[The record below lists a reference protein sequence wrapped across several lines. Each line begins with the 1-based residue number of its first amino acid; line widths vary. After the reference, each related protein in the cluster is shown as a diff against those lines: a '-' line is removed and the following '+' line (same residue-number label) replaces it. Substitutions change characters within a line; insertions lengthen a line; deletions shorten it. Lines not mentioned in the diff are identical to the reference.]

1 MKITIDKSWSIL
13 YDGDKE
19 VSLVL
24 PKLTRYLHTRT
35 YRMSEEDRRRLLLYA
50 AFVQVTCQKFHH
62 SPCRSNELM
71 GWLPRFFRNIPGYKI
86 KDAVLSFNAA
96 TPWDRL
102 REDPDL
108 MKLLDVLL
116 YTLETSG
123 CATPEWLRE
132 QVEALYYFEGG
143 SDGVCA
149 TPPQL
154 RQLIAALAA
163 HQPVERIN
171 DLCSGTSLL
180 GLQIWDA
187 LGASPAVS
195 YRGVEQDSYL
205 YALSSLLLFLCGVE
219 DSFVQGGDAAD
230 WRQPADAP
238 RKSVYVADFPLVGS
252 HTVPVHE
259 GRSLYFDW
267 AVIQTVLEQMKKG
280 EQAFFVV
287 TSGALVRK
295 NEMELRQKLLK
306 QGLIRAVITFPAG
319 LYPSHSLPTA
329 LLVCEKGVERPRE
342 VLFAEVPG
350 RTRSGSRQ
358 LLTREMT
365 EKDIR
370 EVCRLFDGLPS
381 RSIPSQ
387 TALPREGSLNPALYL
402 TKEAS
407 SGRRVQLKEVA
418 SVTRGLQLRPDHPR
432 GQGPCCLL
440 NVRDILDDQ
449 IRYETAERIEY
460 GADTWEQRYRI
471 QEDDIILTT
480 KGTALR
486 MVIVPPHPPHAY
498 ISGNLTILRSNPR
511 RYHPYLLYE
520 YLRSEAGLAALSLIQ
535 TGTTIRVLGVAAL
548 EGLTVPDG
556 DPALMEQRG
565 GILKDLTLRHR
576 AEAERLQQVY
586 QEQKRKLLENIYERE
601 ETTI

>member
-1 MKITIDKSWSIL
+1 MSLQLSRFLSTKGIRIPTEDK
-13 YDGDKE
+13 
-19 VSLVL
+19 
-24 PKLTRYLHTRT
+24 
-35 YRMSEEDRRRLLLYA
+35 RRLLLYA
-50 AFVQVTCQKFHH
+50 ACAQAASQKLGIPI
-62 SPCRSNELM
+62 SPSWHMGELLPALCRS
-71 GWLPRFFRNIPGYKI
+71 IPHYEI
-86 KDAVLSFNAA
+86 KDAAFALSAA

-102 REDPDL
+102 QENQDLAWEMENLREYL
-108 MKLLDVLL
+108 IH
-116 YTLETSG
+116 SR
-123 CATPEWLRE
+123 CATPEWLRQ
-132 QVEALYYFEGG
+132 QVDELYFFGSASGG
-143 SDGVCA
+143 IYS
-149 TPPQL
+149 TPPAL

-163 HQPVERIN
+163 RRPAARVN

-180 GLQIWDA
+180 GLQVWDA
-187 LGASPAVS
+187 LGASPDVS
-195 YRGVEQDSYL
+195 YRGWERDPYL
-205 YALSSLLLFLCGVE
+205 CTLSRMLLFLCGVR
-219 DSFVQGGDAAD
+219 DFFVQGGDAAD

-238 RKSVYVADFPLVGS
+238 KKAVYVADLPLVGS
-252 HTVPVHE
+252 HTLYLQEDDLPFQTS
-259 GRSLYFDW
+259 RRLYFDW
-267 AVIQTVLEQMKKG
+267 AVIYAVLDQMQEG

-295 NEMELRQKLLK
+295 NEAELRQKLLE
-306 QGLIRAVITFPAG
+306 QRLIRAVITLPAG
-319 LYPSHSLPTA
+319 LCPSHSLPTA
-329 LLVCEKGVERPRE
+329 LLVCEKRRNPPQE
-342 VLFAEVPG
+342 VLFADIPG
-350 RTRSGSRQ
+350 GAVRGKRQ
-358 LLTREMT
+358 TLTQE
-365 EKDIR
+365 DIR

-381 RSIPSQ
+381 PSIPSQ

-402 TKEAS
+402 TQEAPA
-407 SGRRVQLKEVA
+407 GRRVQLKEVA

-449 IRYETAERIEY
+449 ICYETAERIEY
-460 GADTWEQRYRI
+460 GTDTWERRYRI
-471 QEDDIILTT
+471 QEDDIILTS

-586 QEQKRKLLENIYERE
+586 QEQKRKLLENIYDRE
-601 ETTI
+601 ETTV

>member
-1 MKITIDKSWSIL
+1 MKITINKSWSIL

-381 RSIPSQ
+381 PSIPSQ

-402 TKEAS
+402 TQEAPA
-407 SGRRVQLKEVA
+407 GRRVQLKEVA

-449 IRYETAERIEY
+449 ICYETAERIEY

-576 AEAERLQQVY
+576 AETERLQQVY